1 MTDKEIMEK
10 KDEIL
15 ALISRLEIFSDLAG
29 LDSSK
34 GSDISDNQNKI
45 FLEKLFSFLS
55 VKNFNSGE
63 IILDKNDTGKSLFI
77 LVKGEVQMLRT
88 TLEGSPFAL
97 SNLKAEENVCFGKA
111 DLLGEDFHG
120 SSVKALNECTVL
132 ELGSQDFL
140 SLCNEMPAQGAKVI
154 YRIARRL
161 AKALQEATK
170 DSLTLYQALLDEVG
184 MP

>member
-15 ALISRLEIFSDLAG
+15 SLISRLEIFSDLAG

-34 GSDISDNQNKI
+34 GADIEDNQNKI
-45 FLEKLFSFLS
+45 FLEKIFSFLS
-55 VKNFNSGE
+55 VKNFTGGE

-111 DLLGEDFHG
+111 ALLGEDFHG

-132 ELGSQDFL
+132 ELRSQDFL
-140 SLCNEMPAQGAKVI
+140 SLCTEMPAQGAKVI

>member
-1 MTDKEIMEK
+1 MV
-10 KDEIL
+10 
-15 ALISRLEIFSDLAG
+15 LICVPL
-29 LDSSK
+29 
-34 GSDISDNQNKI
+34 
-45 FLEKLFSFLS
+45 
-55 VKNFNSGE
+55 
-63 IILDKNDTGKSLFI
+63 KSH
-77 LVKGEVQMLRT
+77 
-88 TLEGSPFAL
+88 
-97 SNLKAEENVCFGKA
+97 VCFGKA
-111 DLLGEDFHG
+111 ALLGEDFHG

>member
-1 MTDKEIMEK
+1 MTDKEIIDK

-15 ALISRLEIFSDLAG
+15 ALISRLEIFADLAG
-29 LDSSK
+29 DK
-34 GSDISDNQNKI
+34 NKI
-45 FLEKLFSFLS
+45 FLEKLFSFFS
-55 VKNFNSGE
+55 VKNFREGE
-63 IILDKNDTGKSLFI
+63 IILDKNEAGRSLYI
-77 LVKGEVQMLRT
+77 LVNGEVQMLRT

-111 DLLGEDFHG
+111 ALLGEDFHG
-120 SSVKALNECTVL
+120 SSVKALSDCTVL
-132 ELGSQDFL
+132 ELRSQDFL
-140 SLCNEMPAQGAKVI
+140 SLCEEMPAQGSKVI
-154 YRIARRL
+154 YRIACRL